1 VKTTEDPRP
10 VHTREDPRLVMDRV
24 SAATS
29 GIDGW
34 LSDAQG
40 RALFTAAAATTGR
53 GAIVEIGSWKGRSTV
68 WLAAGARLA
77 GQRVHAIDRHTQSL
91 EDPSANTLAEFLQNI
106 EMAGVADAIE
116 PLVMSSA
123 EAAGIVRGPVELLFV
138 DGDHSFDGVRRDAE
152 IWLPRVMDGGL
163 VMFHDVA
170 TAGYDGPRRIFR
182 RMVCWN
188 RRFAGIRRVGSMTI
202 ARRTARRGVL
212 DGAWGTLAGALLYV
226 FDAKQVSRQLRKGRR
241 EKRND
246 DLVMPHQ

>member
-1 VKTTEDPRP
+1 ME
-10 VHTREDPRLVMDRV
+10 RV
-24 SAATS
+24 SAVAS

-40 RALFTAAAATTGR
+40 RALLAAAAAATGQ

-68 WLAAGARLA
+68 WLAEGARLA
-77 GQRVHAIDRHTQSL
+77 GQRVHAVDRHTQSL
-91 EDPSANTLAEFLQNI
+91 EDPTANTLAEFLDNI
-106 EMAGVADAIE
+106 RKAGVADAIE

-123 EAAGIVRGPVELLFV
+123 DAAAVVRGPVELLFI
-138 DGDHSFDGVRRDAE
+138 DGDHSFEGVRRDAE

-188 RRFAGIRRVGSMTI
+188 ERFAGVRRVGSMTM
-202 ARRTARRGVL
+202 ARRTARRGFL
-212 DGAWGTLAGALLYV
+212 DAAWGTLAGLLLYI
-226 FDAKQVSRQLRKGRR
+226 FDAKQVSRQLRKRR
-241 EKRND
+241 GQKRNHD
-246 DLVMPHQ
+246 FVVPHQ

>member
-1 VKTTEDPRP
+1 MVS
-10 VHTREDPRLVMDRV
+10 MDRV
-24 SAATS
+24 SAVTAN
-29 GIDGW
+29 IAGW

-40 RALFTAAAATTGR
+40 RALLTAAAATTGR

-68 WLAAGARLA
+68 WLAEGARRA
-77 GQRVHAIDRHTQSL
+77 GQRVHAIDRHTRSL
-91 EDPSANTLAEFLQNI
+91 EDPSANTLTEFLENI
-106 EMAGVADAIE
+106 RTAGVADAIE

-123 EAAGIVRGPVELLFV
+123 EAAAIVRGPVELLFI

-152 IWLPRVMDGGL
+152 IWLPRVVDGGL

-188 RRFAGIRRVGSMTI
+188 GRFARVRRVGSMMI
-202 ARRTARRGVL
+202 ARRTAQRGFL
-212 DGAWGTLAGALLYV
+212 DAAWGTVAGVLLYI
-226 FDAKQVSRQLRKGRR
+226 FDAKQLSRQLRKGRR
-241 EKRND
+241 QKRNH